1 MAKTVS
7 KRTLSSRKG
16 TGILE
21 VAREAGVSPATVS
34 RVLNGNP
41 TVDPKIQEKVR
52 RTIDRLK
59 YRPHFAA
66 RNLPRRLTG
75 NIALATLR
83 SSRVIFSNP
92 FFTRV
97 FEGIGAVLDES
108 PYNLMLSTTPRQME
122 RLLQAHTVD
131 GVILISVREDD
142 PYLEELEEMDL
153 PVVVVGAYLRE
164 SRFTTLCPDYTGCA
178 VAAVQYLA
186 SLGHRRIGHLNGPK
200 ASFKS
205 KADRIGFEEGM
216 TLLKLEEVGSLNAEE
231 FVEQAAHAAVLS
243 HSKAGKAFPT
253 AYVACS
259 DYLAIGLLKAAADLA
274 IRVPEDLSVIGF
286 GDIPLA
292 SLLHP
297 PLTTMHGD
305 LVEMGAEAAQTLMDI
320 INGTRRTPRRIVY
333 PMRIVERLSTAPPQ
347 DAPPTRST
355 RESAGSIDLEGVS

>member
-1 MAKTVS
+1 MKTLPEGRIDWYMPKPNVKRHIES
-7 KRTLSSRKG
+7 KKG

-21 VAREAGVSPATVS
+21 VARQAGVSPATVS

-41 TVDPKIQEKVR
+41 TVDAKIQEKVR

-75 NIALATLR
+75 NIALATPR

-97 FEGIGAVLDES
+97 FEGIGAVIDDS
-108 PYNLMLSTTPRQME
+108 SYNLMFSTTPRQMR
-122 RLLQAHTVD
+122 RLLDAHTVD

-142 PYLEELEEMDL
+142 PYMDELEEMDL

-164 SRFTTLCPDYTGCA
+164 SRFTTLCPDYAGCA
-178 VAAVQYLA
+178 VTAVRYLA
-186 SLGHRRIGHLNGPK
+186 SLGHTKIGHLNGPK

-216 TLLKLEEVGSLNAEE
+216 TMLNLEEVGSLNAEE
-231 FVEQAAHAAVLS
+231 FVEQAAYASILAH
-243 HSKAGKAFPT
+243 HEAGLDFPT
-253 AYVACS
+253 AYVSSS
-259 DYLAIGLLKAAADLA
+259 DYLAIGLLKAAADLG

-292 SLLHP
+292 ALLHP

-305 LVEMGAEAAQTLMDI
+305 LVEMGSEAAQTLIDI
-320 INGTRRTPRRIVY
+320 VNGVRRTPRRIVY
-333 PMRIVERLSTAPPQ
+333 PMRIVERKTTAPPH
-347 DAPPTRST
+347 
-355 RESAGSIDLEGVS
+355 GGK